1 MSAGFNFTNITLES
15 SADITDVM
23 DNFNKI
29 EELGITK
36 EEATAVVTTE
46 SAGLMSAADKTKLD
60 GIAAG
65 AQVNNITTVTLNGV
79 SQTISSGTLAMTETD
94 PTVPSWAKAESKPSY
109 VWSEIGSKPTF
120 VTQQVVGNFWIG
132 SQADYDLI
140 ETKNATTM
148 YMIYEEAD

>member
-36 EEATAVVTTE
+36 EEATAAATTK
-46 SAGLMSAADKTKLD
+46 SAGLMSAADKTKLN

-65 AQVNNITTVTLNGV
+65 AQVNNITSATLNGV
-79 SQTISSGTLAMTETD
+79 AQPISSGTLSMTETD
-94 PTVPSWAKAESKPSY
+94 PTVPSWAKESTKPSY
-109 VWSEIGSKPTF
+109 TWSEIGSKPTF
-120 VTQQVVGNFWIG
+120 VTQQVVGNFWLG
-132 SQADYDLI
+132 TQADYDLI